1 MSPPRVHL
9 PLNLASEP
17 FRRDRP
23 ILAASAAT
31 AVLMLALLAVLV
43 MLILEQRELAAD
55 SRAQAAA
62 VDAQLRT
69 VSAEQAQ
76 LEALL
81 RQPGNAEVLD
91 RSALFN
97 ALIFRKSISWTLLFS
112 DLEKVMPGNVRLITV
127 RPYLTAGNDVQL
139 DMVVGSQSPDPVIEL
154 LKRLERSPTFGA
166 TSLLSSSPPTQNEPL
181 YRYRV
186 SVSYAQKL

>member
-1 MSPPRVHL
+1 MNPPRVYL

-31 AVLMLALLAVLV
+31 AVLMLGVLAVLV
-43 MLILEQRELAAD
+43 SIIVQQRELAAD
-55 SRAQAAA
+55 SRAQLARLESQLRAAA
-62 VDAQLRT
+62 
-69 VSAEQAQ
+69 AEQAQ
-76 LEALL
+76 LEAQL
-81 RQPGNAEVLD
+81 RQPGNAAVLD
-91 RSALFN
+91 RNALFN
-97 ALIFRKSISWTLLFS
+97 SLILRKSISWTLLFA
-112 DLEKVMPGNVRLITV
+112 DLEKVMPAQVRLMTV
-127 RPYLTAGNDVQL
+127 RPYLTANNEVQL
-139 DMVVGSQSPDPVIEL
+139 DMVVGAQSPDPVIEL

>member
-1 MSPPRVHL
+1 MNTPRVHL

-31 AVLMLALLAVLV
+31 AALMLAV
-43 MLILEQRELAAD
+43 LILQITVIVQQRELAAD
-55 SRAQAAA
+55 SRAQMAS
-62 VDAQLRT
+62 VDAQLRAA
-69 VSAEQAQ
+69 SSEQAR

-81 RQPGNAEVLD
+81 RQPENAAVLD

-97 ALIFRKSISWTLLFS
+97 SLILRKSISWTRLFS
-112 DLEKVMPGNVRLITV
+112 DLEKVMPGNVRLINV
-127 RPYLTAGNDVQL
+127 RPYLTAGNEVQL
-139 DMVVGSQSPDPVIEL
+139 DMVVGAQSPEPVIDL
-154 LKRLERSPTFGA
+154 LRRLERSPTFGA

-186 SVSYAQKL
+186 SVSYAQNL

>member
-23 ILAASAAT
+23 ILAGSAAT
-31 AVLMLALLAVLV
+31 AVLMLAVLAMLV

-62 VDAQLRT
+62 VDAQLRA
-69 VSAEQAQ
+69 VSAEQAR

-81 RQPGNAEVLD
+81 REPANAEVLD

-97 ALIFRKSISWTLLFS
+97 ALILRKSISWTLLFS

-127 RPYLTAGNDVQL
+127 RPYLTAGNEVQL
-139 DMVVGSQSPDPVIEL
+139 DMVVGAQSPDPVIDL

>member
-1 MSPPRVHL
+1 MTPPRVIL

-23 ILAASAAT
+23 ILVASALT
-31 AVLMLALLAVLV
+31 AALMLGVLSLLVAL
-43 MLILEQRELAAD
+43 IFEQRGLAAD
-55 SRAQAAA
+55 SRQQLASL
-62 VDAQLRT
+62 DAQLRQAA
-69 VSAEQAQ
+69 AEQAR

-81 RQPGNAEVLD
+81 REPANAEVLD
-91 RSALFN
+91 RSVLFN
-97 ALIFRKSISWTLLFS
+97 ALILRKSISWTQLFS

-127 RPYLTAGNDVQL
+127 RPFLAADNSVQL

-154 LKRLERSPTFGA
+154 LKRLERSPVFGA

>member
-31 AVLMLALLAVLV
+31 AVLMLGVLATLV
-43 MLILEQRELAAD
+43 MLILEQRELASD

-62 VDAQLRT
+62 VDAQLRAA
-69 VSAEQAQ
+69 SAEQAQ
-76 LEALL
+76 LEARL

-97 ALIFRKSISWTLLFS
+97 ALILRKSISWTLLFS

-127 RPYLTAGNDVQL
+127 RPFLSSSNEVQL
-139 DMVVGSQSPDPVIEL
+139 DMVVGAQSPDPVIEL
-154 LKRLERSPTFGA
+154 LKRLERSPSFGA

>member
-1 MSPPRVHL
+1 MSPPRVIL

-23 ILAASAAT
+23 ILVASALT
-31 AVLMLALLAVLV
+31 AALMLGVLSLLVAL
-43 MLILEQRELAAD
+43 IFEQRGLAAD
-55 SRAQAAA
+55 SRQQLASL
-62 VDAQLRT
+62 DAQLRQAA
-69 VSAEQAQ
+69 AEQAR

-81 RQPGNAEVLD
+81 REPANAEVLD
-91 RSALFN
+91 RSVLFN
-97 ALIFRKSISWTLLFS
+97 ALILRKSISWTLLFS

-127 RPYLTAGNDVQL
+127 RPFLAADNSVQL

-154 LKRLERSPTFGA
+154 LKRLERSPVFGA

>member
-1 MSPPRVHL
+1 MTPPRVHL

-31 AVLMLALLAVLV
+31 AALMLGVLV
-43 MLILEQRELAAD
+43 LLVAIIVQQRELAAD
-55 SRAQAAA
+55 SRAQMAA
-62 VDAQLRT
+62 VEAQLRAAA
-69 VSAEQAQ
+69 AEQAR
-76 LEALL
+76 LEAQL
-81 RQPGNAEVLD
+81 RQPANAAVLD
-91 RSALFN
+91 RSVLFN
-97 ALIFRKSISWTLLFS
+97 ALIQRKSLSWTLLFS

-127 RPYLTAGNDVQL
+127 RPYLAAGNEVQL
-139 DMVVGSQSPDPVIEL
+139 DMVVGAQSPDPVIEL

>member
-31 AVLMLALLAVLV
+31 AVLMLGVLGVLV
-43 MLILEQRELAAD
+43 MLIVEQRELAAD

-62 VDAQLRT
+62 VEGQLRAA
-69 VSAEQAQ
+69 SSEQAQ
-76 LEALL
+76 LEARL
-81 RQPGNAEVLD
+81 RLPGNAEVLD

-97 ALIFRKSISWTLLFS
+97 ALILRKSISWTLLFS
-112 DLEKVMPGNVRLITV
+112 DLERVMPGNVRLITV
-127 RPYLTAGNDVQL
+127 RPFLSSSNEVQL
-139 DMVVGSQSPDPVIEL
+139 DMVVGAQSPDPVIEL
-154 LKRLERSPTFGA
+154 LKRLERSPSFGA

>member
-1 MSPPRVHL
+1 MSQPRVHL

-23 ILAASAAT
+23 ILAASAA
-31 AVLMLALLAVLV
+31 AAILMLAVLALLVTVIAQ
-43 MLILEQRELAAD
+43 ERELAAG
-55 SRAQAAA
+55 SRAQMAS
-62 VDAQLRT
+62 VDAQLRAT
-69 VSAEQAQ
+69 AAEQAR
-76 LEALL
+76 LEAQL
-81 RQPGNAEVLD
+81 RQPANAAVLD

-97 ALIFRKSISWTLLFS
+97 ALILRKSISWTLLFS
-112 DLEKVMPGNVRLITV
+112 DLEKVMPGSVRLITV
-127 RPYLTAGNDVQL
+127 RPFLTADNEVQL
-139 DMVVGSQSPDPVIEL
+139 DMVVGAQSPDPVIEL

>member
-1 MSPPRVHL
+1 MSPPRVYL

-31 AVLMLALLAVLV
+31 AVLMLGVLVVLV
-43 MLILEQRELAAD
+43 MLIVEQRELAAD

-62 VDAQLRT
+62 VEGQLRAA
-69 VSAEQAQ
+69 SAEQAQ

-139 DMVVGSQSPDPVIEL
+139 DMVVGAQSPDPVIDL

>member
-1 MSPPRVHL
+1 MSTPRVHL

-31 AVLMLALLAVLV
+31 AVLMLAVLAVLV
-43 MLILEQRELAAD
+43 MIILEQRELAAD
-55 SRAQAAA
+55 SRSQAAA
-62 VDAQLRT
+62 VDAQLRAAA
-69 VSAEQAQ
+69 AEQAQ

-91 RSALFN
+91 RSVLFN
-97 ALIFRKSISWTLLFS
+97 SLILRKSISWTLLFS

-127 RPYLTAGNDVQL
+127 RPFLSAENEVQL
-139 DMVVGSQSPDPVIEL
+139 DMVVGAQSPDPVIEL
-154 LKRLERSPTFGA
+154 LKRLERSPSFGA

-181 YRYRV
+181 YRYRL

>member
-1 MSPPRVHL
+1 MNPPRVYL

-31 AVLMLALLAVLV
+31 AVLMLGVLAVLV
-43 MLILEQRELAAD
+43 SIIVQQRELAAD
-55 SRAQAAA
+55 SRAQLARLESQLRAAA
-62 VDAQLRT
+62 AK
-69 VSAEQAQ
+69 QAQ
-76 LEALL
+76 LEAQL
-81 RQPGNAEVLD
+81 RQPGNAAVLD
-91 RSALFN
+91 RNALFN
-97 ALIFRKSISWTLLFS
+97 SLILRKSISWTLLFA
-112 DLEKVMPGNVRLITV
+112 DLEKVMPAQVRLMTV
-127 RPYLTAGNDVQL
+127 RPYLTANNEVQL
-139 DMVVGSQSPDPVIEL
+139 DMVVGAQSPDPVIDL
-154 LKRLERSPTFGA
+154 LKRLERSPAFGA

>member
-1 MSPPRVHL
+1 MSPPRVYL

-31 AVLMLALLAVLV
+31 AVLMLGVLVVLV
-43 MLILEQRELAAD
+43 MLIVEQRELAAD

-62 VDAQLRT
+62 VEGQLRAA
-69 VSAEQAQ
+69 SAEQAQ

-97 ALIFRKSISWTLLFS
+97 ALILRKSISWTLLFS
-112 DLEKVMPGNVRLITV
+112 DLEQVMPGNVRLITV
-127 RPYLTAGNDVQL
+127 RPFLSSSNEVQL
-139 DMVVGSQSPDPVIEL
+139 DMVVGAQSPDPVIEL
-154 LKRLERSPTFGA
+154 LKRLERSPSFGA

>member
-31 AVLMLALLAVLV
+31 AVLMLAVLTILV

-62 VDAQLRT
+62 VDAQLRA
-69 VSAEQAQ
+69 VSAEQAR

-81 RQPGNAEVLD
+81 REPANAEVLD

-97 ALIFRKSISWTLLFS
+97 ALILRKSISWTLLFS

-127 RPYLTAGNDVQL
+127 RPYLTSGNDVQL
-139 DMVVGSQSPDPVIEL
+139 DMVVGSQSPDPVIDL

>member
-9 PLNLASEP
+9 SLNLASEP

-31 AVLMLALLAVLV
+31 AVLMLGVLGVLV
-43 MLILEQRELAAD
+43 MLIVEQRELAAD

-62 VDAQLRT
+62 VEGQLRAA
-69 VSAEQAQ
+69 SSEQAQ
-76 LEALL
+76 LEARL
-81 RQPGNAEVLD
+81 RLPGNAEVLD

-97 ALIFRKSISWTLLFS
+97 ALILRKSISWTLLFS
-112 DLEKVMPGNVRLITV
+112 DLERVMPGNVRLITV
-127 RPYLTAGNDVQL
+127 RPFLSSSNEVQL
-139 DMVVGSQSPDPVIEL
+139 DMVVGAQSPDPVIEL
-154 LKRLERSPTFGA
+154 LKRLERSPSFGA

>member
-9 PLNLASEP
+9 PLNLAREP

-23 ILAASAAT
+23 VLVASAAA
-31 AVLMLALLAVLV
+31 AVLMLAVLALLVASIVQ
-43 MLILEQRELAAD
+43 QRELAAS
-55 SRAQAAA
+55 SRAQLAA
-62 VDAQLRT
+62 VEAQLRAAA
-69 VSAEQAQ
+69 AEQGR
-76 LEALL
+76 LEAQL
-81 RQPGNAEVLD
+81 RQPANAAVLD
-91 RSALFN
+91 RSFLFN
-97 ALIFRKSISWTLLFS
+97 ALIQRKSLSWTLLFS
-112 DLEKVMPGNVRLITV
+112 DLEKVMPGSVRLVTV
-127 RPYLTAGNDVQL
+127 RPYLAGGNEVQL
-139 DMVVGSQSPDPVIEL
+139 DMVVGAQSPDPVIEL

>member
-9 PLNLASEP
+9 PLNLATEP

-31 AVLMLALLAVLV
+31 AVLMLAVLAVLL
-43 MLILEQRELAAD
+43 MLILEQRGLAAD

-62 VDAQLRT
+62 VDAQLRA
-69 VSAEQAQ
+69 VSAEQAR

-81 RQPGNAEVLD
+81 REPANAELLD
-91 RSALFN
+91 RSVLFN
-97 ALIFRKSISWTLLFS
+97 ALILRKSISWTLLFS

-139 DMVVGSQSPDPVIEL
+139 DMVVGSRSPDPVIDL

-186 SVSYAQKL
+186 SVSYAQKP

>member
-31 AVLMLALLAVLV
+31 AVLMLGVLATLV

-62 VDAQLRT
+62 VDAQLRAA
-69 VSAEQAQ
+69 SAEQAQ
-76 LEALL
+76 LEARL

-97 ALIFRKSISWTLLFS
+97 ALILRKSISWTLLFS

-127 RPYLTAGNDVQL
+127 RPFLSSSNEVQL
-139 DMVVGSQSPDPVIEL
+139 DMVVGAQSPDPVIEL
-154 LKRLERSPTFGA
+154 LKRLERSPSFGA

>member
-1 MSPPRVHL
+1 MSPPRVYL

-31 AVLMLALLAVLV
+31 AVLMLGVLVVLV
-43 MLILEQRELAAD
+43 MLIVEQRELAAD

-62 VDAQLRT
+62 VEGQLRAA
-69 VSAEQAQ
+69 SAEQAQ

-112 DLEKVMPGNVRLITV
+112 DLEKVMPANVRLITV

-139 DMVVGSQSPDPVIEL
+139 DMVVGSQSPDPVIDL

>member
-9 PLNLASEP
+9 PLNLATEP

-31 AVLMLALLAVLV
+31 AVLMLAVLAVLL

-62 VDAQLRT
+62 VDAQLRA
-69 VSAEQAQ
+69 VSAEQAR

-139 DMVVGSQSPDPVIEL
+139 DMVVGSRSPDPVIDL

-186 SVSYAQKL
+186 SVSYAQKP

>member
-9 PLNLASEP
+9 PLNLATEP

-31 AVLMLALLAVLV
+31 AVLMLAVLAVLV
-43 MLILEQRELAAD
+43 MLILEQRGLAAD

-62 VDAQLRT
+62 VDAQLRA
-69 VSAEQAQ
+69 VSAEQAR

-81 RQPGNAEVLD
+81 REPANAELLD

-97 ALIFRKSISWTLLFS
+97 ALILRKSISWTLLFS

-139 DMVVGSQSPDPVIEL
+139 DMVVGSRSPDPVIDL

-186 SVSYAQKL
+186 SVSYAQKP

>member
-9 PLNLASEP
+9 PLNLAREP

-23 ILAASAAT
+23 VLVASAAA
-31 AVLMLALLAVLV
+31 AVLMLVVLALLVASIVQ
-43 MLILEQRELAAD
+43 QRELAAS
-55 SRAQAAA
+55 SRAQLAA
-62 VDAQLRT
+62 VEAQLRAAA
-69 VSAEQAQ
+69 AEQGR
-76 LEALL
+76 LEAQL
-81 RQPGNAEVLD
+81 RQPANAAVLD
-91 RSALFN
+91 RSFLFN
-97 ALIFRKSISWTLLFS
+97 ALIQRKSLSWTLLFS
-112 DLEKVMPGNVRLITV
+112 DLEKVMPGSVRLVTV
-127 RPYLTAGNDVQL
+127 RPYLAGGNEVQL
-139 DMVVGSQSPDPVIEL
+139 DMVVGAQSPDPVIEL

>member
-31 AVLMLALLAVLV
+31 AVLMLAVLAMLVL
-43 MLILEQRELAAD
+43 LILEQRELAAD

-62 VDAQLRT
+62 VDAQLRAAA
-69 VSAEQAQ
+69 AEQAQ

-91 RSALFN
+91 RSTLFN
-97 ALIFRKSISWTLLFS
+97 ALILRKSISWTLLFS

-127 RPYLTAGNDVQL
+127 RPFLSSENEIQL
-139 DMVVGSQSPDPVIEL
+139 DMVVGAQSPDPVIEL
-154 LKRLERSPTFGA
+154 LKRLERSPSFGA

-181 YRYRV
+181 YRYRL

>member
-9 PLNLASEP
+9 PLNLATEP

-62 VDAQLRT
+62 VGAQLRT

-139 DMVVGSQSPDPVIEL
+139 DMVVGSQSPDPVIDL

>member
-9 PLNLASEP
+9 PLNLATEP

-31 AVLMLALLAVLV
+31 AVLMLAVLAVLV
-43 MLILEQRELAAD
+43 MLILEQRQLAAD

-62 VDAQLRT
+62 VDAQLRA
-69 VSAEQAQ
+69 VSAEQAR

-81 RQPGNAEVLD
+81 REPANAELLD

-97 ALIFRKSISWTLLFS
+97 ALILRKSISWTLLFS

-139 DMVVGSQSPDPVIEL
+139 DMVVGSQSPDPVIDL

-186 SVSYAQKL
+186 SVSYAQKP